1 MLCGN
6 ARTSWTKAAKYGY
19 CAAGPEKTKGK
30 REKFMKNNDGDKK
43 YTPASVDK
51 KSGEEAKETFE
62 AKMGR
67 GMREF
72 IKPSAKPTQDT

>member
-1 MLCGN
+1 
-6 ARTSWTKAAKYGY
+6 
-19 CAAGPEKTKGK
+19 
-30 REKFMKNNDGDKK
+30 MKNNDGDKK